1 MTTLWIWTLIFVCM
15 IMHDILYVCGRWF
28 VKSPI
33 NLCCWLWSFLL
44 KIFLPISGV
53 KVIVSGLENIPS
65 KGPYIIASNH
75 QSIAD
80 IPILNAVVPP
90 GFAFYAKKE
99 LMYVP
104 IIGWNLKMMGCF
116 LIDRKNPREALK
128 DLDDSRKK
136 VALGRAL
143 LIFPEGTRSVDGNLS
158 PFKRGGFSVAVQT
171 GVPVI
176 PCVIDGS
183 YKIIN
188 KKNFWALPGK
198 VSVTFGA
205 PISVTKVDKDAE
217 KKASTVLMH
226 KTYHIIR
233 SIMELNK

>member
-1 MTTLWIWTLIFVCM
+1 V
-15 IMHDILYVCGRWF
+15 VAQ
-28 VKSPI
+28 
-33 NLCCWLWSFLL
+33 
-44 KIFLPISGV
+44 
-53 KVIVSGLENIPS
+53 GLEHIPS
-65 KGPYIIASNH
+65 QGPYIIASNH

-99 LMYVP
+99 LTYVP

-116 LIDRKNPREALK
+116 LIDRKRPRIALK
-128 DLDDSRKK
+128 DLDESRKK

-143 LIFPEGTRSVDGNLS
+143 LIFPEGTRSVDGQLA
-158 PFKRGGFSVAVQT
+158 PFKRGAFSVAVQT

-188 KKNFWALPGK
+188 KKSLWALPGK

-205 PISVTKVDKDAE
+205 PISVDKVGKDGE
-217 KKASTVLMH
+217 KKASIALMN

-233 SIMELNK
+233 SIIEFK